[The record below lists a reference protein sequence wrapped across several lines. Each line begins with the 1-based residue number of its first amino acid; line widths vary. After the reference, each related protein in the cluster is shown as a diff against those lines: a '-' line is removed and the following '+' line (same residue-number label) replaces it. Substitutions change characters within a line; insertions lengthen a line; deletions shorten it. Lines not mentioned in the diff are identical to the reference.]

1 MKRGL
6 YRIRGVGELPND
18 VRVDDD
24 GIDVP
29 MEEGLYRSR
38 GHLPPVDDLPWS
50 EEYLRPPQSPAGASA
65 AKEGSDKASRERS
78 RQEFLSR
85 FTNSRPE

>member
-1 MKRGL
+1 
-6 YRIRGVGELPND
+6 
-18 VRVDDD
+18 
-24 GIDVP
+24 